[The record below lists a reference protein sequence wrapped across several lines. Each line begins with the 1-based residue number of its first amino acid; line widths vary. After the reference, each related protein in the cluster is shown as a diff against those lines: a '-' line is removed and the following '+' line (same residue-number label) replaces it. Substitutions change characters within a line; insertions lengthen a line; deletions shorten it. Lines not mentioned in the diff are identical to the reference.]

1 MTTETSRLIL
11 LNVRQALA
19 YYRVSTEEQA
29 VEGKSLETQKKLC
42 HKWAQDNTCSIVS
55 EFSDDGKSGTSLNRP
70 ALKELITRCQE
81 DQSISVILVQD
92 TDRLAR
98 NTLDHLTIKSLL
110 KKVGVEVISISQP
123 MIDDSPEGS
132 LIDTILASVN
142 AFQSQITG
150 RKTSKVL
157 EQKAKMGW
165 WPGGRPPLGYRNIE
179 NPKPTSTLDKKI
191 VAIDTETAP
200 YMKEAFEL
208 YSSGQYSAQIISNK
222 LNDQGLR
229 SVTGTKI
236 HDSVLITYFQ
246 NPFYIGKMRWR
257 KEILSGKHPPLITKE
272 VFDLC
277 QQVLS
282 AHNQNG
288 SRTRKHN
295 YLLRGF
301 VFCYD
306 CGHRLWA
313 EKHIKKSGTIY
324 EFYYCISCR
333 KNTYV
338 DKEELE
344 GQIERKFETIKFS
357 EEYALELVETARQL
371 IKESRNGQNEEK
383 SIFTNRKAKL
393 EAAMRETEDDR
404 FVRHTISDDAF
415 KRIYSRYETE
425 LNQLEN
431 QLGKMSDNFDQKV
444 EILKKVFNYAIDVG
458 TSYKEAEDT
467 LKRFYLDLFWE
478 GFDIYQGKI
487 RKSRLNEDL
496 KPLILANSVRVR
508 QSGLRG

>member
-1 MTTETSRLIL
+1 MKP
-11 LNVRQALA
+11 ALA

-42 HKWAQDNTCSIVS
+42 HKWAQDNGYAIV
-55 EFSDDGKSGTSLNRP
+55 EEYSDDGKSGTSLNRP
-70 ALKELITRCQE
+70 ALKELLARCQE
-81 DQSISVILVQD
+81 DKSISAVLVQD

-110 KKVGVEVISISQP
+110 QKTGVELISISQP
-123 MIDDSPEGS
+123 MIDNSPEGN
-132 LIDTILASVN
+132 LVDTIIASVN

-157 EQKAKMGW
+157 EQKARMGW
-165 WPGGRPPLGYRNIE
+165 WPGGDPPLGYLNTQ
-179 NPKPTSTLDKKI
+179 NPNPTSTLDKKI
-191 VAIDTETAP
+191 IDIDPDKAP
-200 YMKEAFEL
+200 YMKRAFEL
-208 YSSGQYSAQIISNK
+208 YATGQYSAQFIADK
-222 LNDQGLR
+222 LYDEGFR
-229 SVTGTKI
+229 SKTNGKI
-236 HDSVLITYFQ
+236 HDSILIYYLQ
-246 NPFYIGKMRWR
+246 NPFYIGKMRW
-257 KEILSGKHPPLITKE
+257 KNEIMPGKNPPLVSKNTFEICKE
-272 VFDLC
+272 VMT
-277 QQVLS
+277 
-282 AHNQNG
+282 AHNQNA

-301 VFCYD
+301 VFCYL
-306 CGHRLWA
+306 CGRRLWA
-313 EKHIKKSGTIY
+313 EKHIKKSGAIY
-324 EFYYCISCR
+324 EFYYCIDCR
-333 KNTYV
+333 RNTYV

-344 GQIERKFETIKFS
+344 TQIERKFETIEIS
-357 EEYALELVETARQL
+357 EEYVLEIIETAGQL
-371 IKESRNGQNEEK
+371 LKEFRSGHQEEHSTITK
-383 SIFTNRKAKL
+383 RKAKL

-425 LNQLEN
+425 LKQLEN
-431 QLGKMSDNFDQKV
+431 QLGNLTDNYDQKV
-444 EILKKVFNYAIDVG
+444 ETLKKVFNYAIDIG

-478 GFDIYQGKI
+478 GFDIDKGKI

-508 QSGLRG
+508 QSGLRR